1 MGQQTIDSLPNEV
14 CPLRAAPPQSS
25 NPSDS
30 QPQLLLSILTKLPTR
45 SLLPLVTVSR
55 HFYSVALR
63 VLKQRLHRATSL
75 PDRGLILECYH
86 PSEKLYTPYLSC
98 DYLYTDSIKG
108 LDDEAESKF
117 LEHGVVGGG
126 LGSVY
131 SHFRPVEHEEN
142 KRARPRGRYT
152 RRGQRSSGG
161 YGQGTAAAG
170 GESGGEGSPP
180 FTDVYLDSGEL
191 FSQLCAITNLVRA
204 GPKPGLFLSH
214 VNISDTVIRVW
225 RGWLA
230 RQAAAGGHPPAGRE
244 ARDEDSV
251 LWADT
256 ARTVG
261 LRFRVTEKDIRDE
274 HPVLVA
280 NDEELPVAYRLEFE
294 ELLIR
299 ASTLLVMVEREEMQ
313 REAIPEGKALV
324 IAL

>member
-14 CPLRAAPPQSS
+14 RPLRPRLPQSPS
-25 NPSDS
+25 SSDS
-30 QPQLLLSILTKLPTR
+30 QPQLLLSILTNLPTR
-45 SLLPLVTVSR
+45 SLLPLATVSR
-55 HFYSVALR
+55 HFYSVTLR
-63 VLKQRLHRATSL
+63 ILKQRLHRATSL
-75 PDRGLILECYH
+75 PDRRLILECYH

-98 DYLYTDSIKG
+98 DYLYTDSIEG
-108 LDDEAESKF
+108 LDDEAEDESRF
-117 LEHGVVGGG
+117 LEHSTLGGG

-142 KRARPRGRYT
+142 KRARPRGRAVVAAMA
-152 RRGQRSSGG
+152 RVLPRQGG
-161 YGQGTAAAG
+161 R
-170 GESGGEGSPP
+170 SGGENSLP

-214 VNISDTVIRVW
+214 VNISDAVIRVW

-230 RQAAAGGHPPAGRE
+230 RQAAASGHPPAGRE

-299 ASTLLVMVEREEMQ
+299 AGTLLVMVEREEMQ

-324 IAL
+324 IASF